1 MNSLS
6 PAKSVSAKPCRSFL
20 QRLPRLTCSLVACWY
35 DRYLERLAL
44 AELDERL
51 LADIGVSPEE
61 ARHECAQRFWRPT
74 LPRLDT
80 GNFDP
85 DRMITAQRK
94 SR

>member
-1 MNSLS
+1 MNSVS
-6 PAKSVSAKPCRSFL
+6 PARPVSAKPRRSFL
-20 QRLPRLTCSLVACWY
+20 PRLACTVVACWY
-35 DRYLERLAL
+35 DRYLQRLAL

-61 ARHECAQRFWRPT
+61 ARHECAQPFWRPT
-74 LPRLDT
+74 LPRLDP

-94 SR
+94 S